1 MLIGD
6 FDVFIVNENFVYEK
20 FRLRWHVSLN
30 IRPVNKG
37 AKSTVIKYTSVE
49 QLPEITYVWG
59 KNWEILQTAFFCI
72 LSTKR
77 HFFVF

>member
-1 MLIGD
+1 
-6 FDVFIVNENFVYEK
+6 
-20 FRLRWHVSLN
+20 VSLN

-37 AKSTVIKYTSVE
+37 AKSTMIKYTSVE

-72 LSTKR
+72 LST
-77 HFFVF
+77 